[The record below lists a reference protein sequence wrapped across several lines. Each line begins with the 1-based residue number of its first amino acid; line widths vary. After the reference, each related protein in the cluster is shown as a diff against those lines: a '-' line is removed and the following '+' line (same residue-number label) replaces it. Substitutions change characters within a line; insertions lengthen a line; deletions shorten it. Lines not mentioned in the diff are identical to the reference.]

1 MRDKQEKFKQLAEK
15 RVNRALSDLR
25 LIGNLANR
33 NNYDYTEEQARL
45 IISTL
50 ETELKVLRQKFNSST
65 SSKKKFKL

>member
-1 MRDKQEKFKQLAEK
+1 MRDKKEKFKELAEK

-25 LIGNLANR
+25 LIGNLANS
-33 NNYDYTEEQARL
+33 NNYEYTEKQAQM

-50 ETELKVLRQKFNSST
+50 EAEVKILRQKFQSST